1 MAASPADS
9 PAAARQVAAWMAG
22 IDLLRAAGFEDEA
35 SAEADRVV
43 AAAGSNAPTLYA
55 LAEALAE
62 RGYSQRAI
70 RLGLRLQG
78 SAQPSRRLLRILYPF
93 PYRTLITEEARG
105 RDFDPFIAA
114 ALIRQESM
122 FEARITSHVGARGLM
137 QIMPATGR
145 DLAEAVGIDRWD
157 PDVLYHPEINV
168 HLGTRYLARHIG
180 NYDGSL
186 PSVFSAYNAGH
197 HRVAWWSEFPEYD
210 NDQLFTE
217 RIPFLETRDYVKILT
232 RNHVVSRFISL
243 TGRSSSWKI
252 SGSTRKTSSAE
263 CVIAWTLARV
273 VTMLVT
279 AREPPPASVTRAVC
293 IWVVL
298 V

>member
-1 MAASPADS
+1 ALYRSVRERARDSYYSLVASERLGVPFWPLPMSASPADS
-9 PAAARQVAAWMAG
+9 PAAARQVASWMAG

-35 SAEADRVV
+35 SAEANRVV

-62 RGYSQRAI
+62 RGYSQRAV

-145 DLAEAVGIDRWD
+145 ELAEAVGIDRWE
-157 PDVLYHPEINV
+157 PDVLYHPETNV
-168 HLGTRYLARHIG
+168 HLGTRYLARHIA

-197 HRVAWWSEFPEYD
+197 HRVSWWSEFPEYD

-232 RNHVVSRFISL
+232 RNHAL
-243 TGRSSSWKI
+243 YTGLY
-252 SGSTRKTSSAE
+252 SGE
-263 CVIAWTLARV
+263 
-273 VTMLVT
+273 
-279 AREPPPASVTRAVC
+279 
-293 IWVVL
+293 
-298 V
+298 